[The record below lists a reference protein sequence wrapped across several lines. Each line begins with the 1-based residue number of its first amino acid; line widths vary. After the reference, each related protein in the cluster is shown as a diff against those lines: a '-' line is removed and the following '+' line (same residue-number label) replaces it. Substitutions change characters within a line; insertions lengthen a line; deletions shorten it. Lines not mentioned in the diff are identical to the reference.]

1 MRFKSDT
8 YISWHHNWD
17 RVDNTDDPGWFVK
30 FLDSSR
36 LRQLDYIKH
45 NPAEYF
51 SYLEVRPNLH
61 ILDLGCGT
69 GILLHPLAEL
79 VGKKGRV
86 VGVDIS
92 DFMVRE
98 ARKRAGIT
106 DLPLEFYKGNVYS
119 LDFPDELFDRAT
131 CSTLFQH
138 LKRPLNAMNEI
149 KRVVKTGGLI
159 SIFDHDWDSLK
170 INSRYNNVSKLI
182 FDYFCNS
189 LKNATAGKQL
199 ESIFKSS
206 GIEIKREYKLDL
218 NLNYNEF
225 LSSDI
230 GFYQASQLC
239 VNEGIITAEEKKLWF
254 NDLAEKNDEGN
265 FRFEFSGYRY
275 VGRKV

>member
-8 YISWHHNWD
+8 NISWHHNWD
-17 RVDNTDDPGWFVK
+17 KVDNTEDPGWFVK

-36 LRQLDYIKH
+36 LRQLEYIKQ
-45 NPAEYF
+45 NPAGYF
-51 SYLEVRPNLH
+51 SYLDIKPNLH

-79 VGKKGRV
+79 VGKKGRI

-119 LDFPDELFDRAT
+119 LDFPENVFDRAT

-138 LKRPLNAMNEI
+138 LKRPDDALSEI

-159 SIFDHDWDSLK
+159 SVFDHDWDSLI
-170 INSRYNNVSKLI
+170 INSRYNNVSKI
-182 FDYFCNS
+182 ISDYFCSS
-189 LKNATAGKQL
+189 LKNSRIGKQL
-199 ESIFKSS
+199 ESIFKSA
-206 GIEIKREYKLDL
+206 GVEIIGTYKINL

-225 LSSDI
+225 LNSDI
-230 GFYQASQLC
+230 GFYQAAQHCL
-239 VNEGIITAEEKKLWF
+239 NEGIISEDEKKLWL
-254 NDLAEKNDEGN
+254 NDLAEKNENGN
-265 FRFEFSGYRY
+265 FTFEFSGYRF
-275 VGRKV
+275 VGRKL